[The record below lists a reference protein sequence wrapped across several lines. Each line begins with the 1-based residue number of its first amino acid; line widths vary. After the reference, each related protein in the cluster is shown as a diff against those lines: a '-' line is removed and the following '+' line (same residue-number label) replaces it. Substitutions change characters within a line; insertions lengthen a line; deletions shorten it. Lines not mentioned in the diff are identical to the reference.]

1 MLAYLLLKRILG
13 KDSVRTDSTRFHAQ
27 GIMRDST
34 RDSLNR
40 IESFRVEALEP
51 RILLSADPVLGE
63 MARVADKAGWDD
75 PLANIAAIVEV
86 IDAVANQDAKAADI
100 EVAVAVEPEVEWPQN
115 WAAATVADSQSG
127 STNAQTE
134 HPEVHYL
141 NLSGPITPDATVIDL
156 SAAADTIAKAQQLW
170 IDALDASV
178 TPANPTFAVQ
188 DLGGIALASYDS
200 ASGTVTIDDNAA
212 GAGWF
217 IDSTLADNVEYATLD
232 GFTLRAGIGAAA
244 GNVDLLTAVL
254 HEIGHANGYAHND
267 PLALMAGTLGEGERL
282 LLPTALPVSL
292 GRYPHSYFTKFP
304 LPAEFPHFQTPG

>member
-100 EVAVAVEPEVEWPQN
+100 EVAVAVEPEV
-115 WAAATVADSQSG
+115 
-127 STNAQTE
+127 
-134 HPEVHYL
+134 
-141 NLSGPITPDATVIDL
+141 
-156 SAAADTIAKAQQLW
+156 
-170 IDALDASV
+170 
-178 TPANPTFAVQ
+178 
-188 DLGGIALASYDS
+188 
-200 ASGTVTIDDNAA
+200 
-212 GAGWF
+212 
-217 IDSTLADNVEYATLD
+217 
-232 GFTLRAGIGAAA
+232 
-244 GNVDLLTAVL
+244 
-254 HEIGHANGYAHND
+254 
-267 PLALMAGTLGEGERL
+267 
-282 LLPTALPVSL
+282 
-292 GRYPHSYFTKFP
+292 
-304 LPAEFPHFQTPG
+304 